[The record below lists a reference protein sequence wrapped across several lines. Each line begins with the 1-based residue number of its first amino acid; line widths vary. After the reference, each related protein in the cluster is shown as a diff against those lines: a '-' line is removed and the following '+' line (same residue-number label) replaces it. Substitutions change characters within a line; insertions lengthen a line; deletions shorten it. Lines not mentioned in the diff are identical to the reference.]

1 MRNLLIA
8 SLITLMSFS
17 SSAGLVF
24 TSNASGVNVGD
35 TITLDV
41 AFDFDSSTR
50 LDEIYEFG
58 LDLVFDP
65 SLVSFAG
72 AALADPYASIDDD
85 FNGFNDYDLVVD
97 DFSFVDALLV
107 EVFNLD
113 FTAPLLPTSGV
124 VDLLSFEFTAL
135 SDGIAD
141 FALENLVLVD
151 AFFGEELVDG
161 SFGSSVQ
168 VSAPMSLSLLSLGLL
183 ALSMRASRK
192 KA

>member
-72 AALADPYASIDDD
+72 AALAGPYASIDDD

-97 DFSFVDALLV
+97 DLSFVDALLV

-168 VSAPMSLSLLSLGLL
+168 VSAPMSLSLLGLGLV
-183 ALSMRASRK
+183 ALSIRRK
-192 KA
+192 M